1 MLGDTTATASS
12 AEAEVVDLLSELL
25 QIDTSNPGA
34 TERPAAEWT
43 AARLAEAGIDSRIV
57 ESAPGRASVI
67 ARVAGSEGH
76 LSPLLVHGHLDVVPA
91 DPHEWTVHPFS
102 GEVRDGYVWGRG
114 AVDMKGMDAMVLAL
128 VRHWARSGQRP
139 ARDIVLAFVADEEAG
154 GAQGARFLIDRHAE
168 LFAGCTEAI
177 SEIGGFSVSL
187 DSGARLYLA
196 QTAEKGINWLRL
208 RARGRAGHGSMEHE
222 DNVVTTLAGAVSR
235 IGAEQHRL
243 VVTDSVR
250 RMVDALAEVTGL
262 ALDADEPEKWLPLF
276 GAAAR
281 MVGAA
286 LRNTT
291 NPTMFDAGYKE
302 NVVPSTAEAVIDARF
317 LPGHEDELLAR
328 LAELAGPQ
336 VEISS
341 VMRAD
346 AVECSF
352 EGALVDTMSRAI
364 RDHDPSGH
372 LVPYMTSG
380 GTDAKSFARLGMRC
394 FGFAPLMLPPSLDF
408 TALFHGVDERVP
420 IDGLQFGTRVLDQVL
435 RSA

>member
-1 MLGDTTATASS
+1 
-12 AEAEVVDLLSELL
+12 VVALLSELL
-25 QIDTSNPGA
+25 RIDTSNPGRP
-34 TERPAAEWT
+34 ERPAAEWT
-43 AARLAEAGIDSRIV
+43 AARLGEAGIDSRIV

-67 ARVAGSEGH
+67 ARVAGADRSRP
-76 LSPLLVHGHLDVVPA
+76 PLLVHGHLDVVPA
-91 DPHEWTVHPFS
+91 DPREWTVHPFS

-114 AVDMKGMDAMVLAL
+114 AVDMKGMNAMVLAL
-128 VRHWARSGQRP
+128 VRQWARTGQRP
-139 ARDIVLAFVADEEAG
+139 DRDIVLAFVADEEAG
-154 GAQGARFLIDRHAE
+154 GAQGARFLIDRHPG
-168 LFAGCTEAI
+168 LFADCTEAI

-196 QTAEKGINWLRL
+196 QTAEKGIHWLRL

-222 DNVVTTLAGAVSR
+222 DNVVTTLAAAVSR
-235 IGAEQHRL
+235 IGAERHPL

-250 RMVDALAEVTGL
+250 RMVDALAGVTGL
-262 ALDADEPEKWLPLF
+262 DLDADEPEVWLPLF

-281 MVGAA
+281 MIGAS
-286 LRNTT
+286 LRNTA
-291 NPTMFDAGYKE
+291 NPTMFAAGYKE
-302 NVVPSTAEAVIDARF
+302 NVVPSAAEAVVDARF
-317 LPGHEDELLAR
+317 LPGHEDGLLAR

-336 VEISS
+336 VEIDT

-352 EGALVDTMSRAI
+352 EGSLVETMSRAI
-364 RDHDPSGH
+364 REHDPNGH

-394 FGFAPLMLPPSLDF
+394 FGFAPLMLPAALDF

-420 IDGLQFGTRVLDQVL
+420 IGGLRFGTRVLDQVL